1 MSDPVPLFQAPGPA
15 AASAGL
21 SDVLAPCL
29 PVVFCGL
36 NPATSAVRDG
46 HNFSS
51 PSNRFWRVLHLSG
64 FTPYLLRAEQERQI
78 LDYGCGI
85 TAFVSRATK
94 GAAELGPEDYAF
106 AAPEFKRKIEVFRPR
121 KLAFLGKPAFAGLI
135 KAQSFDW
142 GRQAVTFGGAE
153 VWVLPNPSG
162 LNRSFSLLA
171 LVTEYTRLRANY
183 D

>member
-1 MSDPVPLFQAPGPA
+1 MSEPGRPLEVPGSAVF
-15 AASAGL
+15 SAGL
-21 SDVLAPCL
+21 SDVLAPHL
-29 PVVFCGL
+29 SVVFCGL

-64 FTPYLLRAEQERQI
+64 FTPHLLRADQERQI

-94 GAAELGPEDYAF
+94 SAAELGPQDYAS
-106 AAPEFKRKIEVFRPR
+106 AAPEFERKIQAFRPTR
-121 KLAFLGKPAFAGLI
+121 LAFLGKPAFANLF
-135 KAQSFDW
+135 ASQHFDW
-142 GRQAVTFGGAE
+142 GRQAVTFAGAE

-162 LNRSFSLLA
+162 LSRSFSLLR
-171 LVTEYTRLRANY
+171 LVEEYARLRASY
-183 D
+183 E